1 MSVLRRF
8 LNWLLGIPGRDSLD
22 ERRRLDAERDR
33 HRTDAIRESDRSNLG
48 GPPGGGLGGSPG
60 SFG

>member
-1 MSVLRRF
+1 MPVLKR
-8 LNWLLGIPGRDSLD
+8 LLHWLLGIPAPESV
-22 ERRRLDAERDR
+22 EARRRLDDERER

-48 GPPGGGLGGSPG
+48 GPPGGGLGGSSG